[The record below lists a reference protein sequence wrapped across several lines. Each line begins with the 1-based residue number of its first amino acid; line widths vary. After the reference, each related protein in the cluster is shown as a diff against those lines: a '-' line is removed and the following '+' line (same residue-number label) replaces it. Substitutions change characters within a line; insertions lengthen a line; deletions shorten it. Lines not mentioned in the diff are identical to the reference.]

1 MLTNREKAT
10 ALWIELLLDNRVAH
24 GALLVQ
30 LCLDLGVAWDME
42 VVRQDF
48 LVWEARGW
56 ITRGER
62 RPVPF
67 QKDLGNLHPDGPWN
81 YDWAAPPLNSV
92 ANLDVRA
99 FLGHKDVWAFL
110 AASKNTPKSGQFTVL
125 AALVHFD
132 RTAGD
137 VLRQMNKA
145 SPEDRDAAMV
155 DYLSK
160 RYQEDQAQGRGGR
173 KGGGK

>member
-1 MLTNREKAT
+1 MLKNWEKAM
-10 ALWIELLLDNRVAH
+10 ALWIELLLDKRVAH

-30 LCLDLGVAWDME
+30 LCLDLGVVRDME
-42 VVRQDF
+42 VVHTDF
-48 LVWEARGW
+48 LAWEARGW
-56 ITRGER
+56 IIRGER

-67 QKDLGNLHPDGPWN
+67 QKDLGAYHPNAPWN
-81 YDWAAPPLNSV
+81 YDWAAPAVPPADLQLFLSHK
-92 ANLDVRA
+92 DVRA
-99 FLGHKDVWAFL
+99 FLTE
-110 AASKNTPKSGQFTVL
+110 SKNTPKSGQFTVL

-160 RYQEDQAQGRGGR
+160 RFQEDQAQGRGGR